1 MSEKMVIT
9 KVGGDT
15 PVSKP
20 VDTKPV
26 PVAGKRKTMRTYP
39 RGVLKVKGVK
49 DPAKSPPLKK
59 TSKRHTV
66 QILTDIGAKNHR
78 KTIRKKIK
86 KMSNDKV
93 RSIANK
99 HGLLKGSGTPPSLVR
114 DIVEGGAIA
123 GFISLE

>member
-9 KVGGDT
+9 KIGGDE
-15 PVSKP
+15 KQ
-20 VDTKPV
+20 VDTKPI

-59 TSKRHTV
+59 TSKRHTI
-66 QILTDIGAKNHR
+66 QILTDVGAKNHR
-78 KTIRKKIK
+78 KTIRKKLM
-86 KMSNDKV
+86 KMGNEKV
-93 RSIANK
+93 RGIAEK
-99 HGLLKGSGTPPSLVR
+99 HGLLKGKGTPPSLVR
-114 DIVEGGAIA
+114 DMVEGGAIA

>member
-15 PVSKP
+15 PAPKS

-59 TSKRHTV
+59 TSKRHTI
-66 QILTDIGAKNHR
+66 QILTDVGAKNHR

>member
-9 KVGGDT
+9 KVDSHA
-15 PVSKP
+15 PVSK
-20 VDTKPV
+20 

-59 TSKRHTV
+59 TSKRHTI
-66 QILTDIGAKNHR
+66 QILTDVGAKNHR
-78 KTIRKKIK
+78 KTIRKKLK
-86 KMSNDKV
+86 KMSNEKV
-93 RSIANK
+93 KSIADK

>member
-1 MSEKMVIT
+1 MVIT

-15 PVSKP
+15 SVSKP
-20 VDTKPV
+20 VDTNPV

-66 QILTDIGAKNHR
+66 QILTDVGAKKHR
-78 KTIRKKIK
+78 KTIRKKVK
-86 KMSNDKV
+86 KMSNEKV
-93 RSIANK
+93 RSIANN
-99 HGLLKGSGTPPSLVR
+99 HGLLKGSGTPTSLVR
-114 DIVEGGAIA
+114 DMVEGGAIA